1 MASEQVR
8 VWRPAGVERILLMA
22 GRTASYALE
31 PRGEYVFGIV
41 EAQPMRS
48 RRGRERRVVQP
59 GQVVA
64 WDPSAAHSG
73 SAAAAEPWSS
83 RLMIVESAG
92 LAGLAGDREDAELP
106 EVAFPEPV
114 VSDPELARS
123 FVRMHLSLDSY
134 ATRLERDERLG
145 GWLRA
150 LVGRCSTVR
159 ARPAPLVARDERAL
173 RLARDYLTDRLDRNV
188 GLDELAAAAG
198 IGKFRLI
205 RLVRERTGLPPH
217 ALQLAYRLQAARRRL
232 EAGES
237 IAATAMAT
245 GFSDQSHLHR
255 HFVRSLGLAPG
266 AYQRCFVQ
274 SPSVPPAWR
283 TRSRVAAS
291 VVASQ
296 AISPHDSAVTTTS
309 A

>member
-1 MASEQVR
+1 
-8 VWRPAGVERILLMA
+8 MA

-41 EAQPMRS
+41 ASQPMRS

-73 SAAAAEPWSS
+73 TAAGAEPWSS

-92 LAGLAGDREDAELP
+92 LAWLAGDQEDAMLP

-114 VSDPELARS
+114 VSDRALARS
-123 FVRMHLSLDSY
+123 FLRMHVSLDAD

-150 LVGRCSTVR
+150 LVGRCSTLR
-159 ARPAPLVARDERAL
+159 TRPAPVGARDEPAL
-173 RLARDYLTDRLDRNV
+173 RLARDYLIDRLDRNI

-205 RLVRERTGLPPH
+205 RLFRERTGLPPH
-217 ALQLAYRLQAARRRL
+217 ALQLAYRLQEARRRL

-237 IAATAMAT
+237 IAGTAIAT

-255 HFVRSLGLAPG
+255 HFMRSLGLAPG
-266 AYQRCFVQ
+266 AYRRCFLQ

-291 VVASQ
+291 VVASHT
-296 AISPHDSAVTTTS
+296 ISPHDNAVTTTS
-309 A
+309 E